1 MKPKQFFGS
10 IYILF
15 LLVVGVIFFS
25 CVNDE
30 ETFNPADKGK
40 DVIIRFALP
49 RQVSTPQT
57 YAMPADESVINTI
70 DVLSFIVDPASPND
84 MTKGTFFYRAPTYD
98 LGTNSF
104 KTTLSQYSKNQTLV
118 ILVNSRQALQN
129 INISP
134 GESKASVMDK
144 LVEARSTAFDV
155 ATMTEIPMWGHIP
168 NQTIDESYTV
178 PQAVKLVRM
187 LARINIVNNES
198 DFVLKTAYLY
208 NPREKGAYM
217 PNNWDEANTTVINP
231 TEPAGSMMPV
241 GTNFMYNTTTN
252 NFSDK
257 IYTFEAD
264 NRGPSAASLLN
275 STCIIVGGDYTDA
288 TGTNTYYYRIDL
300 KQPGTETFYNV
311 LRNHSYN
318 ITINEI
324 KSPGTDTP
332 DEAYRGSTYI
342 NATVEVWED
351 MNSVVIVDA
360 NYHLKVSQ
368 NFIFFDRGAQTVAS
382 TENKIT
388 IQSTSNWQITS
399 YPDWAVPNQMSG
411 IAGSTANVSL
421 IATSSGN
428 TNREG
433 TMTILSANLIYTV
446 NVLQADCGING
457 FALRQKIGNNV
468 YRTYQYGGRCWM
480 VENSRE
486 GLSSATMFDNDLG
499 KTNGYYY
506 IYTQA
511 TSGACPPGWS
521 LPNNTQWNV
530 LRNAVLADPLVS
542 GKWWAGQIGFFN
554 GAYAGYYQ
562 DEGWLEWGE
571 SGVWWIQG
579 ANGPYLVSYYGNNG
593 NFMDF
598 PESQPSWSFSVR
610 CIRN

>member
-15 LLVVGVIFFS
+15 SLVVGVTFFS
-25 CVNDE
+25 CANDE
-30 ETFNPADKGK
+30 DASYSLDKGK

-70 DVLSFIVDPASPND
+70 DVLSFIVDPVSPDD

-144 LVEARSTAFDV
+144 LVEARSTAFDA
-155 ATMTEIPMWGHIP
+155 ATITEIPMWGHIP

-241 GTNFMYNTTTN
+241 GTNFMYSTTTN
-252 NFSDK
+252 NFLNK

-264 NRGPSAASLLN
+264 NRAQSAVSLLN

-288 TGTNTYYYRIDL
+288 NGKNTYYYRIDL
-300 KQPGTETFYNV
+300 KEPGTGVFYNV

-318 ITINEI
+318 IAINAI
-324 KSPGTDTP
+324 SSAGTDTP
-332 DEAYRGSTYI
+332 DEAYKGATYI
-342 NATVEVWED
+342 NATVEDWND
-351 MNSVVIVDA
+351 MSGDVQIGAPN
-360 NYHLKVSQ
+360 HLKVSQ
-368 NFIFFDRGAQTVAS
+368 NFIFFDRGVQTVAS

-399 YPDWAVPNQMSG
+399 YPDWAVPNQTSG

-457 FALRQKIGNNV
+457 FALRQKIGNNI

-486 GLSSATMFDNDLG
+486 GLSSATRYDNDPG

-506 IYTQA
+506 LYTQA